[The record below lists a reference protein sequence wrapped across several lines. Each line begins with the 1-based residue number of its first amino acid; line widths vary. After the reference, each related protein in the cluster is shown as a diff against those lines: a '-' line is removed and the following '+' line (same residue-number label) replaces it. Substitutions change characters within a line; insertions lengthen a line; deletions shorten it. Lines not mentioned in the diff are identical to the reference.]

1 MSRLNARLAL
11 SAYRLGGIAIYPFVS
26 PYLAYRAAKGKEDR
40 ARRLERFG
48 FASANRPQGPLVWI
62 HAASV
67 GETSAVIPLIREI
80 RRRDIH
86 VILTTGTVTSAKL
99 S

>member
-1 MSRLNARLAL
+1 MSSRMARFGL
-11 SAYRLGGIAIYPFVS
+11 SAYRLAGTVAS
-26 PYLAYRAAKGKEDR
+26 PVVGLYLHYRTAKGKEDR

-48 FASANRPQGPLVWI
+48 YPSANRPQGPLLWF

-67 GETSAVIPLIREI
+67 GETNAVIPLIREI

-86 VILTTGTVTSAKL
+86 V
-99 S
+99 